1 MNNTTTIN
9 WACKF
14 LSADDDSILTLHD
27 VYMGFLQYCEDP
39 DDVEELEEATRDY
52 NAKLDQDCSLFDM
65 YLLREVSACNLVEI
79 EC

>member
-27 VYMGFLQYCEDP
+27 VYMCFLDFCSDP
-39 DDVEELEEATRDY
+39 DNVEELEEAQRGYNVRQNRDIT
-52 NAKLDQDCSLFDM
+52 LFDM
-65 YLLREVSACNLVEI
+65 YLLQVVSAGELLEVE
-79 EC
+79 